1 MPADS
6 GSEAALDEARTR
18 VARLRGELRR
28 HEHLYY
34 VLDKPEVSD
43 AEFDVLLRELQHLEE
58 LHPELV
64 TPDSPSQ
71 RVGGAPREGV
81 DKAAHSSAML
91 SLDNALDDGEL
102 VDFDR
107 RARELA
113 GVEVLDYVGELK
125 LDGLSMAVRFGPA
138 RDERAGDASARLPGL
153 HDEPD
158 ADSHLTLALT
168 RGNGVAGEVITP
180 NARTLRSLPLSI
192 PASDLT
198 AHRVPAEFEVR
209 GEVVMP
215 KEVFAELNVRQRAEG
230 KRQYENPRNAA
241 AGSLRMLNA
250 TVTASRRLDFYPYL
264 LLASGQP
271 VFGSHWEGLEALRA
285 LGFKVNEARKRLL
298 GVDGLRRFRDEWLP
312 RREELPYE
320 IDGLVFKID
329 SVDLQRRLGATS
341 KSPRWAVACKPAAQ
355 HVETV
360 VEDIDVQVG
369 RTGAVTPRARLR
381 PVHVGGVTVSHA
393 TLHNAD
399 EIARLGLQ
407 IGDAVLVERSG
418 DVIPKVVRVVGEG
431 VARRP
436 FVMPSRCPVCEAPV
450 VREEGEAVARC
461 VNVSCIA
468 RLKESILHFAGR
480 TAMDIDGLGEW
491 LVDAL
496 VDGRLVKDFADLYEL
511 NAEQLA
517 GLEKDAAVGEEK
529 AVQLEEA
536 ITRAK
541 SKVTLARVVVAL
553 GVSGVGGR
561 KAESLADRF
570 RSLRRIAEATVEEF
584 VAADGISPRLA
595 ASIHEFFERSDNRY
609 FVYLLQRSG
618 LPGDSEMSDPKRA
631 GVVLGEP
638 AGAPQVTFA
647 GREDPEEC
655 REILRRFVVRSA
667 RYVDGLG
674 DTLAGKLVDSGLVRT
689 PADFYRLT
697 AARVADIPVK
707 IRLGKKSA
715 HRIMDGLEQ
724 SKDLPLGRLV
734 FGLGIRHVGDRTA
747 ALLAD
752 HFRSLDAIASAST
765 PELEQVEEVGPRIA
779 ESIRNFFGA
788 SMNRDLIERL
798 RDHGLRL
805 QEDEET
811 DGQEPHPLAGK
822 VFVLT
827 GKLDSMTRDEAKAR
841 IQEAGGKVSG
851 SVSRNTDY
859 LVAGE
864 NPRSKLRKAQQL
876 EVAVIGEGDLVD
888 MLSAGASSPD
898 ATD

>member
-1 MPADS
+1 MPSDS
-6 GSEAALDEARTR
+6 GSGAALDEARTR
-18 VARLRGELRR
+18 IARLRSELRH

-34 VLDKPEVSD
+34 VLDKPEISD
-43 AEFDVLLRELQHLEE
+43 AEFDVLLRELQRLEA

-91 SLDNALDDGEL
+91 SLDNALDDAEL

-113 GVEVLDYVGELK
+113 GLEVLDYVGELK
-125 LDGLSMAVRFGPA
+125 LDGLSMVVRFGPE
-138 RDERAGDASARLPGL
+138 RDDAGRGAGARLPGL
-153 HDEPD
+153 HEEPD

-192 PASDLT
+192 PARELT
-198 AHRVPAEFEVR
+198 TRRVPVEFEVR

-215 KEVFAELNVRQRAEG
+215 KQSFAALNARQRAEE
-230 KRQYENPRNAA
+230 KRQFENPRNAA

-250 TVTASRRLDFYPYL
+250 AVTASRRLDFYPHQ
-264 LLASGQP
+264 LLAAGQP
-271 VFGSHWEGLEALRA
+271 VFPSHWEALEALAA
-285 LGFKVNEARKRLL
+285 LGFKVNKARARLR
-298 GVDGLRRFRDEWLP
+298 GVDDLRRFRDEWLP

-320 IDGLVFKID
+320 IDGLVFKVD
-329 SVDLQRRLGATS
+329 SVDLQHRLGATS

-355 HVETV
+355 QVETV

-418 DVIPKVVRVVGEG
+418 DVIPKVVRVVREG
-431 VARRP
+431 AGRRP
-436 FVMPSRCPVCEAPV
+436 FVMPARCPECGAPV

-461 VNVSCIA
+461 VNVSCVA
-468 RLKESILHFAGR
+468 RLKESILHFARR

-541 SKVTLARVVVAL
+541 SEVTLARVVVAL

-609 FVYLLQRSG
+609 FVYLLRRSG

-638 AGAPQVTFA
+638 AGAPQVTSA
-647 GREDPEEC
+647 GREEDPEEC

-779 ESIRNFFGA
+779 ESIRTFFGT
-788 SMNRDLIERL
+788 SMNRDLVERL
-798 RDHGLRL
+798 RGHGLRF
-805 QEDEET
+805 QEDPKK
-811 DGQEPHPLAGK
+811 DDQEPHALAGK

-827 GKLDSMTRDEAKAR
+827 GTLDGMTRDEAKAR
-841 IQEAGGKVSG
+841 ILAAGGKVSG
-851 SVSRNTDY
+851 SVSRKTDY
-859 LVAGE
+859 VVAGDK
-864 NPRSKLRKAQQL
+864 PGSKMDKARKL
-876 EVAVIGEGDLVD
+876 GVAVIDKDGLAK
-888 MLSAGASSPD
+888 LTAGPP
-898 ATD
+898 

>member
-6 GSEAALDEARTR
+6 GSEVALDAVR
-18 VARLRGELRR
+18 VRIACLRGELRR

-34 VLDKPEVSD
+34 VLDRPEISD
-43 AEFDVLLRELQHLEE
+43 VEFDALVRELQQLEA

-113 GVEVLDYVGELK
+113 GLDALDYVGELK
-125 LDGLSMAVRFGPA
+125 LDGVSMAVRFGP
-138 RDERAGDASARLPGL
+138 ERAAAGGEGDRRGL
-153 HDEPD
+153 REDP
-158 ADSHLTLALT
+158 AVGSHLLLALT
-168 RGNGVAGEVITP
+168 RGDGVEGEVITP
-180 NARTLRSLPLSI
+180 NARTLRSLPLS
-192 PASDLT
+192 
-198 AHRVPAEFEVR
+198 VPDSELAGNGVPGQFEVR

-215 KEVFAELNVRQRAEG
+215 TQAFADLNARQRAAG
-230 KRQYENPRNAA
+230 KPMFANPRNAA
-241 AGSLRMLNA
+241 AGSLRMLDA
-250 TVTASRRLDFYPYL
+250 AVTASRRLDFYPYS
-264 LLASGQP
+264 LLASGKP
-271 VFGSHWEGLEALRA
+271 VFGSHWAALEALEA
-285 LGFKVNEARKRLL
+285 LGFKVNPVRDRLH

-312 RREELPYE
+312 RRAELPFE
-320 IDGLVFKID
+320 IDGLVFKVD

-355 HVETV
+355 QVETV

-381 PVHVGGVTVSHA
+381 PVQVGGVTVSHA

-418 DVIPKVVRVVGEG
+418 DVIPKVVRVVCEG
-431 VARRP
+431 ANRRP
-436 FVMPSRCPVCEAPV
+436 FVMPSRCPACNAPV
-450 VREEGEAVARC
+450 VCAEGEVVVRC

-468 RLKESILHFAGR
+468 RLKESILHFARR

-496 VDGRLVKDFADLYEL
+496 VDGGLVKDFADLYEL
-511 NAEQLA
+511 KAEQLA
-517 GLEKDAAVGEEK
+517 GLEKDSAVGEKK
-529 AVQLEEA
+529 AAMLV
-536 ITRAK
+536 
-541 SKVTLARVVVAL
+541 
-553 GVSGVGGR
+553 
-561 KAESLADRF
+561 
-570 RSLRRIAEATVEEF
+570 
-584 VAADGISPRLA
+584 DGIARSKSEISKQAVPIEESASPTGVTAEGRDEKPESYGLA
-595 ASIHEFFERSDNRY
+595 
-609 FVYLLQRSG
+609 
-618 LPGDSEMSDPKRA
+618 
-631 GVVLGEP
+631 
-638 AGAPQVTFA
+638 
-647 GREDPEEC
+647 
-655 REILRRFVVRSA
+655 LRRFVVRSA
-667 RYVDGLG
+667 KHVEGLG
-674 DTLAGKLVDSGLVRT
+674 DTLAGKLVDHGLVRS
-689 PADFYRLT
+689 PADLYELT
-697 AARVADIPVK
+697 AEQLADVPVRV
-707 IRLGKKSA
+707 RLGEKSA
-715 HRIMDGLEQ
+715 RRIMDGLSR
-724 SKDLPLGRLV
+724 SKNLPLGRLV

-747 ALLAD
+747 SLLTD
-752 HFRSLDAIASAST
+752 HFRSLDAVASASAE
-765 PELEQVEEVGPRIA
+765 ELEQVEEVGPRIA

-788 SMNRDLIERL
+788 GMNRNLIERL
-798 RDHGLRL
+798 RGHGLRF
-805 QEDEET
+805 QEDGET
-811 DGQEPHPLAGK
+811 DDREPHPLAGK

-876 EVAVIGEGDLVD
+876 EVAVIGEGELVD